1 MNVQPSRDVFFEKA
15 KQGNLIPVWKEILAD
30 QETPVSAYERV
41 RQFLREKDHASHT
54 WMLESVEGGEHIGRY
69 SFIGGKPRAILR
81 ANGTVTEITEEAAT
95 EKITGT
101 DPLGVLKEY
110 MSRYQPVRDPA
121 LPRFTGGA
129 VGFIGYDMVSVF
141 EPRVPVIKKD
151 VIGNPDMVMMV
162 TNAFIIFDRV
172 NHTMKVV
179 ANAFV
184 DGDANKAY
192 DAALA
197 EIDELCAAL
206 LTPVKRVLIDAHLDV
221 EQVVPESNMTV
232 PEYRSMIE
240 KAKEYICAG
249 DIIQV
254 VLSQRFEVENTA
266 DSLDVY
272 RALRSINPSPYMF
285 CLDLGES
292 ALVGSSPEVHVRCE
306 DRRVELRPI
315 AGTRPRGKTVAQ
327 DLELEKELLADAKE
341 LAEHVMLVDLG
352 RNDVGRVCEF
362 KSVCVPEQMVIERY
376 SHVMHIVSDV
386 TGTLSPGHD
395 AYDVMRATFP
405 AGTVSGAPKIRAMEI
420 IAELEKTKR
429 GPYAGAVGYFSFD
442 GNLDSCITIRT
453 VVLDK
458 NKAYVQ
464 AGGGIVA
471 DSVPEAEYQETR
483 NKAGAVLK
491 ALALAKHYAAARQKL
506 VMSPVDPPR
515 RET

>member
-1 MNVQPSRDVFFEKA
+1 MSVHPNREAFLTKA

-69 SFIGGKPRAILR
+69 SFIGGNPRAIIR
-81 ANGTVTEITEEAAT
+81 ARGRVTEITEGDT
-95 EKITGT
+95 TVKIT
-101 DPLGVLKEY
+101 DASPLEALKAY
-110 MSRYQPVRDPA
+110 MSRYQPVKDPV
-121 LPRFTGGA
+121 LPRFIGGA
-129 VGFIGYDMVSVF
+129 VGFIGYDMISVF
-141 EPRVPVIKKD
+141 EPRVPVIPND
-151 VIGNPDMVMMV
+151 IIGNPDMVMMV
-162 TNAFIIFDRV
+162 TNAILIFDRV

-179 ANAFV
+179 ANAYV
-184 DGDANKAY
+184 DGDPDAAY
-192 DAALA
+192 AAALA
-197 EIDELCAAL
+197 EIDELCEAL
-206 LTPVKRVLIDAHLDV
+206 QQPVRRVLIDAHLDV
-221 EQVVPESNMTV
+221 EQVLPESNMTV
-232 PEYRSMIE
+232 PEYRAMIE
-240 KAKEYICAG
+240 RAKEYIRAG

-272 RALRSINPSPYMF
+272 RALRAINPSPYMF

-292 ALVGSSPEVHVRCE
+292 AVVGSSPEVHVRCE
-306 DRRVELRPI
+306 DRQVELRPI
-315 AGTRPRGKTVAQ
+315 AGTRPRGKTEAE
-327 DLELEKELLADAKE
+327 DLALEKDLLADPKE
-341 LAEHVMLVDLG
+341 IAEHVMLVDLG

-362 KSVCVPEQMVIERY
+362 NSVRVPEQMVIERY

-395 AYDVMRATFP
+395 SYDVMKATFP

-471 DSVPEAEYQETR
+471 DSVPETEYWETR

-491 ALALAKHYAAARQKL
+491 ALSLAKHYAAAREDSVSQ
-506 VMSPVDPPR
+506 SR
-515 RET
+515 